1 MRSIVGSGATPAE
14 GSLSLSLIRVDLTV
28 EVNRPVEEVFAYVT
42 DPAKLGAWQTNLVSV
57 TKETEGPVGPGT
69 RFREVRRAPF
79 GRTAEAIVEVSAYE
93 ANRRFDLRIV
103 SGPLPIDGRN
113 EFTAVDGATRIEF
126 VAEGELRG
134 ALRLAGPVLGHL
146 LRRQF
151 DGDYTRLKDALES
164 GRS

>member
-1 MRSIVGSGATPAE
+1 MRGIVGSGATPAE
-14 GSLSLSLIRVDLTV
+14 GSLSLRIDLTV
-28 EVNRPVEEVFAYVT
+28 QVNRPVAEVFAYVT
-42 DPAKLGAWQTNLVSV
+42 DPANLGEWQNLVSV

-79 GRTAEAIVEVSAYE
+79 GRTTEAIVEVSAYE
-93 ANRRFDLRIV
+93 ANRRFHLRIV

-134 ALRLAGPVLGHL
+134 ALRLAAPVLGRL

>member
-1 MRSIVGSGATPAE
+1 M
-14 GSLSLSLIRVDLTV
+14 IRVDLTV
-28 EVNRPVEEVFAYVT
+28 QVNRPVEDVFRYVT
-42 DPAKLGAWQTNLVSV
+42 DPANLGEWQTNLVSV
-57 TKETEGPVGPGT
+57 TKETDGPVRPGT

-93 ANRRFDLRIV
+93 ENRRFDLWIV

-113 EFTAVDGATRIEF
+113 EFTAAGGATRIEF

-134 ALRLAGPVLGHL
+134 ALRLAGPVLRCL
-146 LRRQF
+146 LHRQF
-151 DGDYTRLKDALES
+151 ESDYARLQDALES